1 MNSTLPT
8 GPNNTTKRFEAGDGI
23 WNINRAMMTRAFYV
37 IIAVTAIV
45 LLYFILRF
53 VKARRRKTKRYGRL
67 ISANENV
74 EMSALA
80 SDSEDDV
87 TMFDASA
94 ASKNLIN

>member
-1 MNSTLPT
+1 MNSTLS
-8 GPNNTTKRFEAGDGI
+8 NNATNPFKAEDGV
-23 WNINRAMMTRAFYV
+23 WNINRGMMTRAFYV
-37 IIAVTAIV
+37 TIAVTAIV

-74 EMSALA
+74 EMNALA
-80 SDSEDDV
+80 SDSEDDI
-87 TMFDASA
+87 TMFDAGA